1 MLLPIGS
8 DEEEQTTSSA
18 RQNLTKRLSQT
29 TCIPQKRGHLQRIIS
44 IEEDH
49 LPHLLQRDQLAR
61 SPLPEC
67 SETEETSDN
76 EEMRNDP
83 LMRNETPTSLRGRPV
98 GKETSINVST
108 RTQKTDWLARNLC
121 TGLCWWCLVKEDF
134 NTLLFYRCPT
144 FLQSHHLPQDESAP
158 SLPDRLF
165 KVVMVGNSS
174 VGKTSLLRRFC
185 DDSFHPG
192 TSATVGTCDSTYSEY
207 LTYFSGVCLTR
218 PLHLSWHPNLPCI
231 GIANERN

>member
-1 MLLPIGS
+1 MLVPIGS

-49 LPHLLQRDQLAR
+49 LPHLLQHHQLSR

-98 GKETSINVST
+98 GKETSINVSAC
-108 RTQKTDWLARNLC
+108 TQKN
-121 TGLCWWCLVKEDF
+121 G
-134 NTLLFYRCPT
+134 
-144 FLQSHHLPQDESAP
+144 
-158 SLPDRLF
+158 
-165 KVVMVGNSS
+165 
-174 VGKTSLLRRFC
+174 
-185 DDSFHPG
+185 
-192 TSATVGTCDSTYSEY
+192 
-207 LTYFSGVCLTR
+207 
-218 PLHLSWHPNLPCI
+218 
-231 GIANERN
+231 

>member
-1 MLLPIGS
+1 MLLPISS
-8 DEEEQTTSSA
+8 DEEVQTASSA

-29 TCIPQKRGHLQRIIS
+29 TCIPQKRGLQRIIS

-49 LPHLLQRDQLAR
+49 LPHLLQQDQLAR

-83 LMRNETPTSLRGRPV
+83 LMRNEMPTSLRGRPV
-98 GKETSINVST
+98 GKETSINVSMC
-108 RTQKTDWLARNLC
+108 TQKTGWLARNLC
-121 TGLCWWCLVKEDF
+121 TGRCCWCSAKEDF
-134 NTLLFYRCPT
+134 NLLLFYPCPT
-144 FLQSHHLPQDESAP
+144 FLRSHHLPQDESAP

-165 KVVMVGNSS
+165 KVILVGNSS

-192 TSATVGTCDSTYSEY
+192 TSATVGTCASTYSEY
-207 LTYFSGVCLTR
+207 LTYFSGVCLAR
-218 PLHLSWHPNLPCI
+218 SLRLSWHPNLPNI
-231 GIANERN
+231 RQNR